1 MISRMR
7 FASIT
12 VTDIGAAK
20 DFYVSKLGFR
30 LLVETPLPGGNQFV
44 MVAPAGGGSSLVFS
58 MPMPGQEHIGVSSI
72 AFETDDV
79 RLTYGDL
86 VAKGVAFPKP
96 PADTPWGGVEAVF
109 ADPFGNN
116 FMLQQG
122 GI

>member
-12 VTDIGAAK
+12 VTDIDEAK
-20 DFYVSKLGFR
+20 DFYVNKLGFR
-30 LLVETPLPGGNQFV
+30 VLVEMPLPGENQFV

-58 MPMPGQEHIGVSSI
+58 MPMPGQEHTAVSGI

-79 RLTYGDL
+79 RLTYDEL
-86 VAKGVAFPKP
+86 IAKGVSFPKP
-96 PADTPWGGVEAVF
+96 PADTAWGGVEAVF
-109 ADPFGNN
+109 ADPFGNT